1 MSNVLSRLMNL
12 VIDAL
17 LVENSSSDAQL
28 VEKIV
33 NLADTSKPV
42 FYHVQRFDEALNMLE
57 VNTFDIILL
66 DLHLP
71 DGEGISLIKHLKQ
84 RAPHIPIVVLTRLAD
99 QVLVEAALQ
108 AGAQDCVIK
117 SDLFSPIYLKKLGYK
132 NVGNQLI
139 KRLHYAIKRTKS
151 EQMLS
156 QDQERYALLAQEAHD
171 GIWDWDLKQESVYY
185 SPQWKSLLGLD
196 HLPISDSPEE
206 WLSRIHPEDREQ
218 FENKLHTYL
227 LNRQPSFHCE
237 YRIRHQN
244 GEYLWVLTRGTAVWD
259 QAGVASRLV
268 GCQIDMSLKTQLTQ
282 APQQQQ
288 NIAQS
293 TLHYVAIGML
303 TQLAHLYLEQN
314 QSEEAMHLLEGTLM
328 MRKWLLGN
336 SHMDVIAN
344 VYQLATLY
352 DNQGRYKKAKFLY
365 QEALG
370 LFEENFGEHHPTT
383 KLVRLK
389 VLLINRMNDAMGV

>member
-1 MSNVLSRLMNL
+1 MKS

-17 LVENSSSDAQL
+17 LVENSPSDARL

-33 NLADTSKPV
+33 NLADTNKPV
-42 FYHVQRFDEALNMLE
+42 FHHVQRFDEALNILE
-57 VNTFDIILL
+57 VTAFDIILL

-71 DGEGISLIKHLKQ
+71 DGEGISLINRLKQ
-84 RAPHIPIVVLTRLAD
+84 RVPHIPIVVLTGLAD
-99 QVLVEAALQ
+99 QTLVEAALQ

-117 SDLFSPIYLKKLGYK
+117 SDLFSPIYLRKLGYT
-132 NVGNQLI
+132 NVGNQLVQ
-139 KRLHYAIKRTKS
+139 RLQYAIKRTKS
-151 EQMLS
+151 YQTLNQE
-156 QDQERYALLAQEAHD
+156 QERYALVAQDAHD
-171 GIWDWDLKQESVYY
+171 GIWDWDLKRETVYY
-185 SPQWKSLLGLD
+185 SPQWKALLGLD
-196 HLPISDSPEE
+196 HVAISNSPEE

-218 FENKLHTYL
+218 FEDKLHTYL
-227 LNRQPSFHCE
+227 MTRQSSFHCE

-244 GEYLWVLTRGTAVWD
+244 GEYLWVLTRGTALWD
-259 QAGVASRLV
+259 TAGKAYRLV
-268 GCQIDMSLKTQLTQ
+268 GCQIDMSLKTQLAH
-282 APQQQQ
+282 APQQQDV
-288 NIAQS
+288 AQS
-293 TLHYVAIGML
+293 TVHYIAIGMISH
-303 TQLAHLYLEQN
+303 LANLHLEHDRP
-314 QSEEAMHLLEGTLM
+314 EEAVPLLEGTLM

-336 SHMDVIAN
+336 NHVDVVAN

-365 QEALG
+365 QEALT

>member
-1 MSNVLSRLMNL
+1 MKS

-17 LVENSSSDAQL
+17 LVENSPSDARL

-33 NLADTSKPV
+33 NLADTNKPV
-42 FYHVQRFDEALNMLE
+42 FHHVQRFDEALNILE
-57 VNTFDIILL
+57 VTAFDIILL

-71 DGEGISLIKHLKQ
+71 DGEGISLINRLKQ
-84 RAPHIPIVVLTRLAD
+84 RVPHIPIVVLTGLAD
-99 QVLVEAALQ
+99 QTLVEAALQ

-117 SDLFSPIYLKKLGYK
+117 SDLFSPIYLRKLGYT
-132 NVGNQLI
+132 NVGNQLVQ
-139 KRLHYAIKRTKS
+139 RLQYAIKRTKS
-151 EQMLS
+151 YQTLNQE
-156 QDQERYALLAQEAHD
+156 QERYALVAQDAHD
-171 GIWDWDLKQESVYY
+171 GIWDWDLKRETVYY
-185 SPQWKSLLGLD
+185 SPQWKALLGLD
-196 HLPISDSPEE
+196 HVAISNSPEE

-218 FENKLHTYL
+218 FEDKLHTYL
-227 LNRQPSFHCE
+227 MTRQSSFHCE

-244 GEYLWVLTRGTAVWD
+244 GEYLWVLTRGTALWD
-259 QAGVASRLV
+259 TAGTAYRLV
-268 GCQIDMSLKTQLTQ
+268 GCQIDMSLKTQLAH
-282 APQQQQ
+282 APQQQDV
-288 NIAQS
+288 AQS
-293 TLHYVAIGML
+293 TVHYIAIGML
-303 TQLAHLYLEQN
+303 SHLANLHVEQDRP
-314 QSEEAMHLLEGTLM
+314 EEAVPLLEGTLM

-336 SHMDVIAN
+336 NHVDVVAN

-365 QEALG
+365 QEALT